1 VNAMVD
7 HAMLPAIATSDLVR
21 YDAMCHAIAE
31 CLSVDEVA
39 DLHDKALALELY
51 AKQAMNVEAE
61 RKATEVRLRAERR
74 AGELMA
80 PLKRTPGQR
89 TDITEPGPAIGR
101 GEEQPTRSE
110 YAETL
115 DRTGIPRQTAHRW
128 QQLASVPVEQFER
141 HLKDPVVKP
150 TTTGILKAA
159 NGAPRMDDGALW
171 VWGRLRDFE
180 RDGHLARNPA
190 EMFGGMTETMQADVR
205 RVLPSLL
212 DWLSELHE
220 VVR

>member
-1 VNAMVD
+1 MNT
-7 HAMLPAIATSDLVR
+7 TSELVR

-31 CLSVDEVA
+31 CHSVDEVA
-39 DLHDKALALELY
+39 DLHDKALALEVY

-80 PLKRTPGQR
+80 ALQRTPPSERNKDG
-89 TDITEPGPAIGR
+89 EGGR
-101 GEEQPTRSE
+101 AGKHIDSSNGGTNQSE

-115 DRTGIPRQTAHRW
+115 ERTGIPRQTAHRW
-128 QQLASVPVEQFER
+128 QQLASVPAEQFER

-150 TTTGILKAA
+150 TTTGIVKAA

-180 RDGHLARNPA
+180 RDGHLNREPA
-190 EMFGGMTETMQADVR
+190 EVFGGMTETMQADVR

-220 VVR
+220 VAR

>member
-1 VNAMVD
+1 MNT
-7 HAMLPAIATSDLVR
+7 TSELVR

-31 CLSVDEVA
+31 CHSVDEVA
-39 DLHDKALALELY
+39 DLHDKALALEVY

-74 AGELMA
+74 AGELMSA
-80 PLKRTPGQR
+80 LQR
-89 TDITEPGPAIGR
+89 SQGARSDLTLSHGGTKFSP
-101 GEEQPTRSE
+101 SE

-128 QQLASVPVEQFER
+128 QQLASVPAEQFER

-180 RDGHLARNPA
+180 RDGHLNREPA
-190 EMFGGMTETMQADVR
+190 EVFGGMTETMQADVR

-220 VVR
+220 VAR

>member
-1 VNAMVD
+1 M
-7 HAMLPAIATSDLVR
+7 MELVR
-21 YDAMCHAIAE
+21 YDAMCQAIAE
-31 CLSVDEVA
+31 CHSVDEVA
-39 DLHDKALALELY
+39 DLHDKALALEVY

-74 AGELMA
+74 AGELMST
-80 PLKRTPGQR
+80 LQR
-89 TDITEPGPAIGR
+89 TSPRESGAMNGRAKEGPAIVAA
-101 GEEQPTRSE
+101 PSE

-115 DRTGIPRQTAHRW
+115 DRAGIAPRTATRW
-128 QQLASVPVEQFER
+128 QQLAAVPAEQFER
-141 HLKDPVVKP
+141 HLKDPIVKP

-180 RDGHLARNPA
+180 RDGHLARDAA
-190 EMFGGMTETMQADVR
+190 EVFGGMTETMQADVR

-220 VVR
+220 VAR

>member
-1 VNAMVD
+1 MNT
-7 HAMLPAIATSDLVR
+7 TSELVR

-31 CLSVDEVA
+31 CHSVDEVA
-39 DLHDKALALELY
+39 DLHDKALALEVY

-80 PLKRTPGQR
+80 VLKRESTAGLR
-89 TDITEPGPAIGR
+89 R
-101 GEEQPTRSE
+101 GAAPSSNGGTTGSE

-128 QQLASVPVEQFER
+128 QQLASVPAEQFER

-180 RDGHLARNPA
+180 RDGYLNREPA
-190 EMFGGMTETMQADVR
+190 DVFGGMTETMQADVR

-220 VVR
+220 VAR